1 MTWTPFVV
9 NLLTVLLNALM
20 LAAVKLLIL
29 GDPFNS
35 FFFAAKSPTTT
46 QSPKSSF
53 LASLNPKTWGRLSTQ
68 SNSNNIEPART
79 AGVSGLARAASKDTI
94 SNNRYTSQN
103 ACNTKLNL
111 IKLEFYHFL
120 MISCHISRQRI
131 KSTWEQMLL
140 K

>member
-1 MTWTPFVV
+1 M
-9 NLLTVLLNALM
+9 LM
-20 LAAVKLLIL
+20 LAAIKLLIL
-29 GDPFNS
+29 GDPCNFVI
-35 FFFAAKSPTTT
+35 FFFFSAKSPTTT

-103 ACNTKLNL
+103 ACNAKLNL
-111 IKLEFYHFL
+111 SCSQFL
-120 MISCHISRQRI
+120 MISCCMSR
-131 KSTWEQMLL
+131 
-140 K
+140 